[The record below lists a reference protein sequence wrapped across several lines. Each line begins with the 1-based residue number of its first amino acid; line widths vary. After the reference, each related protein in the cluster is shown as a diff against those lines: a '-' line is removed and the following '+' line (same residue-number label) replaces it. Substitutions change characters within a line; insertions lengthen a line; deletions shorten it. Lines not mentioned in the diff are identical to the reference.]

1 MSWLFRCLLI
11 AWFLFPTPDPR
22 LDVDVELSARRGLE
36 PLLDTLPLT
45 PIPRSHPGVGR
56 LRGHGSLS
64 IGTTR
69 DGFIVDCRPLPT
81 DEPALKQLEVQSHRG
96 TACGTDELVAAL
108 VKAARDVARLAP
120 GVPMTVGNIGRVG
133 GGDLSW
139 SVSHNSGRDADLGFF
154 LLGPDGKPF
163 VARDL
168 VRLDGGLRGFADGT
182 PVRLDLRRTW
192 LLVRS
197 LLTNP
202 DVEIQWLFV
211 SSPIRKALLE
221 FAKQRKEPPGVQARA
236 EEAMAQPAHTKP
248 HDDHVHLRVYCAPD
262 DLLEGCRDRGT
273 NRPW

>member
-1 MSWLFRCLLI
+1 MSPRFTESRAARLKM
-11 AWFLFPTPDPR
+11 AVNPT
-22 LDVDVELSARRGLE
+22 LACS
-36 PLLDTLPLT
+36 LT
-45 PIPRSHPGVGR
+45 MRAIMIGPPT
-56 LRGHGSLS
+56 LS

-69 DGFIVDCRPLPT
+69 DGFIANCRPLPT
-81 DEPALKQLEVQSHRG
+81 DEPNLKQLEVQSHRG

-211 SSPIRKALLE
+211 SSPIRVQFSIEIRQAQE
-221 FAKQRKEPPGVQARA
+221 QDQRTTLPW
-236 EEAMAQPAHTKP
+236 PAFGAVLKVTSFP
-248 HDDHVHLRVYCAPD
+248 LTV
-262 DLLEGCRDRGT
+262 
-273 NRPW
+273 